1 MTREIHTMA
10 VIGAGDRGREMAAAA
25 LRAGY
30 RVILEDVSQ
39 PRLEQAAA
47 ALSGLGEGA
56 RSRLVLT
63 SNLEGA
69 LREADLV
76 IEVVAE
82 ELEMKIEMFTIF
94 DKFTKPDAILA
105 SSALSLSIADMAS
118 VTFCAERCIGMRFSH
133 SAGGANV
140 LELVRSPKT
149 SQETLAACSEVGRRM
164 GKQVVVL
171 SEVLAGS
178 EAVQASEVRTNPR
191 ASQKAAAG
199 QD

>member
-1 MTREIHTMA
+1 MA

-149 SQETLAACSEVGRRM
+149 SQETLGACSEVGRRM

-171 SEVLAGS
+171 SEVLAAS